1 MSASSVGI
9 QDALGGRVDALIV
22 DLAAT
27 TQHIKHG
34 DLRLL
39 ATTSAARVRGW
50 DTTPALSEKVP
61 GFDMPGWFAVVAPA
75 GTPKPVI
82 ARVNRD
88 INAALGEPELVERIA
103 AIGPIVDPGRSPAQ
117 VADFLRQEHQR
128 WS

>member
-1 MSASSVGI
+1 
-9 QDALGGRVDALIV
+9 VDALIV

-34 DLRLL
+34 DLCLL
-39 ATTSAARVRGW
+39 ATTSAARIKGW

-75 GTPKPVI
+75 GTPKAVI

-88 INAALGEPELVERIA
+88 INAALAEPELVERIS
-103 AIGPIVDPGRSPAQ
+103 AIGPIVDPGKSPGQ
-117 VADFLRQEHQR
+117 VADFLRQEHRR
-128 WS
+128 WSEIAKEIGLLPE